1 MEAGTS
7 TVYQIDQRVV
17 YPSQGVGRIL
27 EIREKSF
34 KDTKVLYYII
44 YLEFSDMTVMV
55 PTEKADSLGLRPIV
69 AKDEAERALANR
81 TDAMEVAQAQAQLAQ
96 ALAQLQALERL
107 RRALK
112 H

>member
-1 MEAGTS
+1 MRRFAARPSGVSFDATGCVSASDTAASRSEGTPRSAGSIATAARS
-7 TVYQIDQRVV
+7 
-17 YPSQGVGRIL
+17 
-27 EIREKSF
+27 
-34 KDTKVLYYII
+34 
-44 YLEFSDMTVMV
+44 
-55 PTEKADSLGLRPIV
+55 

-81 TDAMEVAQAQAQLAQ
+81 TDAVEVAQAQAQLAQ